1 MFVPSENCHIVF
13 ALENLKSPQPSL
25 APGVPTR
32 GQVRAAEPYGDASKR
47 HARLSILQRTVD
59 IICKGVTQGGVI
71 TGELFVGGGAQRRDF
86 SLEMVGSGLASVDQR
101 KIEYGEAPKVLVDA
115 QNRATDNRVG
125 LWSMVQK
132 KQQAP
137 TKTVVKAKEEMAQI
151 QLSEI
156 RSGSHFYFTV
166 VGNKAASVIK
176 ESMKIFTAEHGIN
189 GAPVDL
195 KAGKV
200 VAALFIDGQTKSW
213 YRAKILDKRIGKVR
227 VLFIDHGN
235 IATVPIASHLRPLD
249 SALGVDRIPP
259 VAKEGVLALTK
270 VRSLDEDD
278 GVDAARYFQQIAW
291 GKELAARI
299 FCESE
304 GKLAVALYLEDIS
317 SSVNEQLTREG
328 LARAPKEL
336 DISKLADLMS
346 NSENLTIL
354 ACELN
359 EAESAARKA
368 RRGLWRYG
376 DVGDDDEE

>member
-1 MFVPSENCHIVF
+1 
-13 ALENLKSPQPSL
+13 
-25 APGVPTR
+25 
-32 GQVRAAEPYGDASKR
+32 
-47 HARLSILQRTVD
+47 
-59 IICKGVTQGGVI
+59 
-71 TGELFVGGGAQRRDF
+71 
-86 SLEMVGSGLASVDQR
+86 
-101 KIEYGEAPKVLVDA
+101 
-115 QNRATDNRVG
+115 
-125 LWSMVQK
+125 
-132 KQQAP
+132 
-137 TKTVVKAKEEMAQI
+137 MAQI

-270 VRSLDEDD
+270 V
-278 GVDAARYFQQIAW
+278 
-291 GKELAARI
+291 
-299 FCESE
+299 
-304 GKLAVALYLEDIS
+304 
-317 SSVNEQLTREG
+317 
-328 LARAPKEL
+328 
-336 DISKLADLMS
+336 
-346 NSENLTIL
+346 
-354 ACELN
+354 
-359 EAESAARKA
+359 
-368 RRGLWRYG
+368 
-376 DVGDDDEE
+376 